1 MKNISWLLLALLLL
15 PALAF
20 AQWEGVEIGELDLPS
35 AGIDNLFIPQVN
47 PSLLGTGHAGGLGWA
62 HMYDDMEIKNHY
74 WFFANLEGLSY
85 NYEYTR
91 DAEGDGMN
99 YHTLATG
106 REILPRHILPNLY
119 AGANYRWKNSSLGKG
134 DWRSAFT
141 YRPHS
146 SASVAFSWDNPYK
159 EAPEYHAGVAIR
171 PLAFVPGVKDHRL
184 ELSFDMDYAKEDG
197 EYDFRQP
204 VVGLQTR
211 VLDGLNLGASY
222 NLDNE
227 TAFLNFSLSAKKT
240 ELGSL
245 VHVKDNDHYAIPFVH
260 LASDVFPPFLGL
272 TGQKW
277 YDMKLKGD
285 VVTYKAPK
293 HELGPIRI
301 YDKDTHSIEELT
313 QKIRKAGKDPSI
325 QGILLKNPSFSGS
338 WALQQELVA
347 ALQEFKSGGKKIAM
361 YYDNISNGGY
371 VFASS
376 VADKIY
382 LNPMGSVD
390 LRGISISSPYIRDLL
405 DHLGVDVLNYRSHK
419 YKNAG
424 NMFSESEMTEAERE
438 SYDSLL
444 QSMYDQMIAAM
455 NAGRGDKLKATAQET
470 VDAGPYFQAQDAFEA
485 GLVDSLIY
493 EDKINELLKEDF
505 GFTKKQSELPDYRDY
520 TWAHPKQ
527 NLIAVIYA
535 SGNIVMGKGTP
546 GRKIAHEATVNL
558 IRKARKDDNY
568 KGIILRVDSGG
579 GSAQAS
585 DIILHELQLAQDV
598 DHKPVVVSM
607 SGMAASGGYFIS
619 CGADR
624 IIADPSTLTGSI
636 GVIGLGLSIPRLLE
650 KIKVNW
656 STVKKGEHADFGSM
670 FRESTEEERSAITHQ
685 IEAVY
690 DDFVAKVADGRE
702 NLSPEDVHAI
712 AQGRVWTGEQ
722 AMANGLIDD
731 LGGLDKAIEHMRD
744 LTGIDGNITLVDAT
758 TKKEG
763 LAVQIDSGAL
773 TGLGVD
779 GILEA
784 LAEDYIRL
792 YEMWRD
798 YGEESVLMLSP
809 LEAERVDF

>member
-1 MKNISWLLLALLLL
+1 MKNIFWLMLALLLL
-15 PALAF
+15 PAIAF
-20 AQWEGVEIGELDLPS
+20 GQWEGVEIGELDLPS

-47 PSLLGTGHAGGLGWA
+47 PSLLATGHAGGIGWA
-62 HMYDDMEIKNHY
+62 HMYDDMAIKNHY
-74 WFFANLEGLSY
+74 WFFANMDGLSY

-91 DAEGDGMN
+91 NAIGDGLN

-106 REILPRHILPNLY
+106 MELLPRHILPNLY
-119 AGANYRWKNSSLGKG
+119 AGANYRWKNSSFGKG
-134 DWRSAFT
+134 DWRTAFT

-159 EAPEYHAGVAIR
+159 EAPEYHAGVALR
-171 PLAFVPGVKDHRL
+171 PLAFVPKVKDHRL

-197 EYDFRQP
+197 DYVFRQP

-211 VLDGLNLGASY
+211 ILDGLNLGASY

-227 TAFLNFSLSAKKT
+227 TAFLNFSLSAGKT

-245 VHVKDNDHYAIPFVH
+245 VHVEENDHYAIPFIH
-260 LASDVFPPFLGL
+260 LADEVFPPFLGL
-272 TGQKW
+272 TSQKW
-277 YDMKLKGD
+277 HNMKLKGE

-301 YDKDTHSIEELT
+301 YDKDTHSIEELI
-313 QKIRKAGKDPSI
+313 QKVRKAGEDPSV
-325 QGILLKNPSFSGS
+325 QGILLKNPSFSAS
-338 WALQQELVA
+338 WPLLQELVS
-347 ALQEFKSGGKKIAM
+347 ALQEFKCGGRKIAV

-382 LNPMGSVD
+382 LNPMGSVN
-390 LRGISISSPYIRDLL
+390 LRGISISSPYLKNLL
-405 DHLGVDVLNYRSHK
+405 DHIGVDVQNYRSHK

-424 NMFSESEMTEAERE
+424 NMLSESEMTGAERE
-438 SYDSLL
+438 VYDSLL

-455 NAGRGDKLKATAQET
+455 NAGRGERFKASVQET
-470 VDAGPYFQAQDAFEA
+470 VDAGPYFLALDALEA

-493 EDKINELLKEDF
+493 EDKVTKLLREDF
-505 GFTKKQSELPDYRDY
+505 GFTKKQSGLPDYRDY
-520 TWAHPKQ
+520 TWAYPKQ

-535 SGNIVMGKGTP
+535 NGNIVMGKGTP
-546 GRKIAHEATVNL
+546 GKKIAHQTTVDL
-558 IRKARKDDNY
+558 IRKARRDDSY

-585 DIILHELQLAQDV
+585 DIILRELQLAQEV
-598 DHKPVVVSM
+598 DKKPVVVSM
-607 SGMAASGGYFIS
+607 SGVAASGGYYIS

-624 IIADPSTLTGSI
+624 IIAGPSTLTGSI

-656 STVKKGEHADFGSM
+656 STVQKGRNADFGSM
-670 FRESTEEERSAITHQ
+670 FRDSTPEERTAMTNY

-690 DDFVAKVADGRE
+690 DDFVAKVAQGRK
-702 NLSPEDVHAI
+702 NLSLEDVHAI

-731 LGGLDKAIEHMRD
+731 LGGLDKAIEHMRE
-744 LTGIDGNITLVDAT
+744 LTGIEGEITLVDAT

-763 LAVQIDSGAL
+763 LVVQIDSGAL
-773 TGLGVD
+773 SGLGGD
-779 GILEA
+779 GILAA
-784 LAEDYIRL
+784 LAEDYVRL
-792 YEMWRD
+792 YEIWRD
-798 YGEESVLMLSP
+798 YGGENVLMLSP
-809 LEAERVDF
+809 LEAENVDF